1 MINNGN
7 SSQDKN
13 SVESIKKVIK
23 NIKDNET
30 PSKSYDESLSIK
42 DHNSKIESL
51 KSNSL
56 NNQISNVN
64 DEANKKDDIKIEEI
78 IGNNN
83 QNIQLIDTKQNEDTK
98 SNTWFFEKY
107 LDDKFKSID
116 SELSNMSQEMTTLN
130 TGMDGLNNRMT
141 TLNTGMDGLN
151 NRMTTLNTGMDS
163 LNNKMT
169 TLNKGMDGLNNKMT
183 TLNKGMDGL
192 NNKMTTLNDGMT
204 NVKEEIVNMN
214 TGLTRVII
222 NLNQNLQKNFQY
234 FFLFLSILMI
244 VIALMLYY
252 VKK

>member
-141 TLNTGMDGLN
+141 TLNTGMD
-151 NRMTTLNTGMDS
+151 S

-169 TLNKGMDGLNNKMT
+169 TLNKGMDGLNNKMN
-183 TLNKGMDGL
+183 TLN
-192 NNKMTTLNDGMT
+192 TGMT
-204 NVKEEIVNMN
+204 EVKEEIVNMN